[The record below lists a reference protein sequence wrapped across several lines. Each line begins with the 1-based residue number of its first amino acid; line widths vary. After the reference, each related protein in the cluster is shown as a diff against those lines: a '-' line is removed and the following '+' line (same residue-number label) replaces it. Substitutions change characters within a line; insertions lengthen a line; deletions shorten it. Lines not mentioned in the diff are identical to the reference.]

1 MSMDFEGDKYRTI
14 VAMLTVQAWRDP
26 AFRARLVRQ
35 PKEVLAEQGVKVP
48 DGLTISVVED
58 TSRVKYVNLTRELDV
73 QDKTTGI
80 AALMER
86 LLPIPAGHE
95 VRFVQ
100 STDQVRYIVLP
111 VAPPNLNALKSGGLE
126 LMMAARDSG
135 VEATF
140 HDTTQSV
147 EAETTEVVVSQ
158 TTEAQDAETT
168 TTVVAEAELV
178 AT

>member
-1 MSMDFEGDKYRTI
+1 MDFEGDKYRTI

-26 AFRARLVRQ
+26 AFKARLVHQ

-58 TSRVKYVNLTRELDV
+58 TTRVKYVNLTRELDV

-111 VAPPNLNALKSGGLE
+111 VAPPNLN
-126 LMMAARDSG
+126 R
-135 VEATF
+135 
-140 HDTTQSV
+140 
-147 EAETTEVVVSQ
+147 
-158 TTEAQDAETT
+158 
-168 TTVVAEAELV
+168 
-178 AT
+178 